1 VTGTSEP
8 AADVD
13 GAVRA
18 RAGRLPE
25 PTRGLL
31 TAAIALDAR
40 EPWVRDALL
49 AYGRLWI
56 RRFELDVPRET
67 AEAALADE
75 LCALVGRGRTG
86 DDDADVT
93 AAEGDLAVGFG
104 QRGYAFLGGRTP
116 PELGAY
122 IWSRTDE
129 QRFTVALPRDEP
141 QEVTVHLMHDFL
153 IRGWLHWRTLGEQG
167 AGGWYQQ
174 DNPPWADGLYAVAER
189 YPEPRESNMA
199 FTVSL
204 LGHEAQH
211 VADHHAFPG
220 LGSGELEYRAKLVE
234 LIGFTSAEERLAF
247 FVADAVDD
255 PAQPHPWAAHHIL
268 ADLAERL
275 PNPPVGRDAWLAVP
289 YGEIRRLA
297 LELLDADTARRRP
310 PS

>member
-1 VTGTSEP
+1 MTAVSEL
-8 AADVD
+8 D

-18 RAGRLPE
+18 RAARLPE
-25 PTRGLL
+25 PTRELL
-31 TAAIALDAR
+31 TAAIALDAPD
-40 EPWVRDALL
+40 PWVRGALL

-56 RRFELDVPRET
+56 RRFELGEPREA

-75 LCALVGRGRTG
+75 LCALVDRERTG

-93 AAEGDLAVGFG
+93 AAEGDLAAGFG
-104 QRGYAFLGGRTP
+104 DRGYSFLGGRTP

-122 IWSRTDE
+122 IWSRTE
-129 QRFTVALPRDEP
+129 ERQFTVALPRDEP

-189 YPEPRESNMA
+189 YPEPRESNPA
-199 FTVSL
+199 FSVSL

-234 LIGFTSAEERLAF
+234 LIGFTAAEERLDF
-247 FVADAVDD
+247 FLADAADD
-255 PAQPHPWAAHHIL
+255 PSQPHPWAAHRIL
-268 ADLAERL
+268 ADLAGRL
-275 PNPPVGRDAWLAVP
+275 PRAPLDRDAWLAVP
-289 YGEIRRLA
+289 YQEIRHLA
-297 LELLDADTARRRP
+297 LELLDADTERLRGARA
-310 PS
+310 

>member
-1 VTGTSEP
+1 VSEAPNP
-8 AADVD
+8 AAELDA
-13 GAVRA
+13 AVRA
-18 RAGRLPE
+18 HADRLPE

-31 TAAIALDAR
+31 MSAIAPDAPD
-40 EPWVRDALL
+40 PWVRDALL
-49 AYGRLWI
+49 AYCRLWI
-56 RRFELDVPRET
+56 RRFEREEPRET

-75 LCALVGRGRTG
+75 LCAVVGRERTG

-93 AAEGDLAVGFG
+93 AAETGLASGFG

-122 IWSRTDE
+122 IWSRTE
-129 QRFTVALPRDEP
+129 EKRFTVALPRDDP
-141 QEVTVHLMHDFL
+141 QEVTVHLMHAFL

-189 YPEPRESNMA
+189 YPEPRETNPA

-247 FVADAVDD
+247 FLTDAAND
-255 PAQPHPWAAHHIL
+255 PSQPHPWAAHRIV
-268 ADLAERL
+268 ADLAARL
-275 PNPPVGRDAWLAVP
+275 PTAPADSDAWLAVP
-289 YGEIRRLA
+289 YGEVRRLA
-297 LELLDADTARRRP
+297 LELLDADTARRLRP
-310 PS
+310 S